1 MNFVRIGRRIVNLDY
16 AVVTEGREPGCL
28 RMYLASGRVVD
39 LDEQETADLRAELDR
54 LVPPADEPGQGPA
67 TESWRGRPPLLWAP
81 PPPPPPLPP
90 RPPPPGGSAPPFPA
104 GVPA

>member
-54 LVPPADEPGQGPA
+54 LVPADEPAQDPPA
-67 TESWRGRPPLLWAP
+67 ESWRDRPPML
-81 PPPPPPLPP
+81 
-90 RPPPPGGSAPPFPA
+90 
-104 GVPA
+104 

>member
-54 LVPPADEPGQGPA
+54 PSPPDEPGQGPA
-67 TESWRGRPPLLWAP
+67 AESWRDRPPML
-81 PPPPPPLPP
+81 
-90 RPPPPGGSAPPFPA
+90 
-104 GVPA
+104 